1 MSLVS
6 SKITVRIDQTALG
19 QVKSKVFKCMLPM
32 AYDIASANRRHAPV
46 LTGALVNSI
55 RVEITNPG
63 SEIEV
68 IAGGGRVP
76 YALRRNFE
84 NFAHPWTKH
93 YMENGMAD
101 VCSGNWLNTYF
112 KGRI

>member
-6 SKITVRIDQTALG
+6 SKITVKMYPSELAGLKQR
-19 QVKSKVFKCMLPM
+19 VFKRMMPL

-46 LTGALVNSI
+46 LTGALRNSI
-55 RVEITNPG
+55 RVSITKTNE
-63 SEIEV
+63 EIEV

-84 NFAHPWTKH
+84 NYKHPQTMH

-101 VCSGNWLNTYF
+101 VCSGNWVNKYF
-112 KGRI
+112 GSL